1 MGPTLDFL
9 TLLPYVSEL
18 VKGLTTTVVLTVVTT
33 LTGLGLAVAVAYL
46 RVNGQPWMR
55 WGLGGYVEVTRNTP
69 FIVQLF
75 FIFFGLPGLGI
86 KIDAITAAFIAMTLN
101 LAAYSAEILRAGI
114 SATAKGQLEAARALG
129 MSTLQS
135 YRHVVLV
142 PAFARVYPSLI
153 SQAIIVMLGSAVVS
167 QISVFDLT
175 YAANFIQSRNFRSF
189 EVYLLITLVYLL
201 LAFGMRRVF
210 MLVGKRVFAYQQGE
224 QR

>member
-1 MGPTLDFL
+1 MGPTLDFF

-18 VKGLTTTVVLTVVTT
+18 LKGLTTTVILTVVTT
-33 LTGLGLAVAVAYL
+33 LTGLALAVAVAYL
-46 RVNGQPWMR
+46 RVHAQPWVR
-55 WGLGGYVEVTRNTP
+55 WGLGGYVEVIRNTP

-114 SATAKGQLEAARALG
+114 SATAKGQLEAGRALG
-129 MSTLQS
+129 MTTLQS

-142 PAFARVYPSLI
+142 PAFARVYPALI
-153 SQAIIVMLGSAVVS
+153 SQSIIVMLGSAVVS

-201 LAFGMRRVF
+201 LAFGMRRSF

>member
-1 MGPTLDFL
+1 MGSLDFQ
-9 TLLPYVSEL
+9 TLLPYTDDL
-18 VKGLTTTVVLTVVTT
+18 LKGLFTTVVLTVVTT
-33 LTGLGLAVAVAYL
+33 LTGILLAVVVAYL
-46 RVNGQPWMR
+46 RTHGRRGVR
-55 WGLGGYVEVTRNTP
+55 WGLNAYVEVTRNTP

-86 KIDAITAAFIAMTLN
+86 KIDAITAALIAMTLN

-114 SATAKGQLEAARALG
+114 GATAKGQLEAGRALG
-129 MSTLQS
+129 MSSLQS
-135 YRHVVLV
+135 YRHIVLV

-175 YAANFIQSRNFRSF
+175 YAANFVQSRNFRSF

-201 LAFGMRRVF
+201 LAFGLRRAF
-210 MLVGKRVFAYQQGE
+210 MLVSSRVFAYQRGE
-224 QR
+224 MR

>member
-1 MGPTLDFL
+1 MGVTLDFL

-18 VKGLTTTVVLTVVTT
+18 ARGLTTTVILTVVTT
-33 LTGLGLAVAVAYL
+33 LTGIALAVVVAYL
-46 RVNGQPWMR
+46 RIHGHPWVRM
-55 WGLGGYVEVTRNTP
+55 GMGGYVEVTRNTP

-86 KIDAITAAFIAMTLN
+86 KIDAITAAFLAMTLN

-114 SATAKGQLEAARALG
+114 GATAKGQLEAARALG
-129 MSTLQS
+129 MTRLQS

-142 PAFARVYPSLI
+142 PAFARIYPALI
-153 SQAIIVMLGSAVVS
+153 SQSIIVMLGSAVVS

-175 YAANFIQSRNFRSF
+175 YAANFIQSRNFRGF
-189 EVYLLITLVYLL
+189 EVYLVITLAYLL
-201 LAFGMRRVF
+201 LAFGMRRAF
-210 MLVGKRVFAYQQGE
+210 MLAGKRFFAYQQGE

>member
-9 TLLPYVSEL
+9 TLLPYASEL
-18 VKGLTTTVVLTVVTT
+18 LQGLTTTVMLTVVTT
-33 LTGLGLAVAVAYL
+33 LTGLTLAVAVAYL
-46 RVNGQPWMR
+46 RVNGQPWVR

-114 SATAKGQLEAARALG
+114 SATAKGQLEAGRALG
-129 MSTLQS
+129 MTTLQS

-142 PAFARVYPSLI
+142 PAFARVYPALI
-153 SQAIIVMLGSAVVS
+153 SQSIIVMLGSAVVS
-167 QISVFDLT
+167 QVSVFDLT

-201 LAFGMRRVF
+201 LAFGMRRSF

>member
-1 MGPTLDFL
+1 MGSLDFL
-9 TLLPYVSEL
+9 TLLPYTSDL
-18 VKGLTTTVVLTVVTT
+18 LKGLLTTVVLTVVTT
-33 LTGLGLAVAVAYL
+33 LAGIMLAVVVAYL
-46 RVNGQPWMR
+46 RAHGQIWLR
-55 WGLGGYVEVTRNTP
+55 RGLGTYVEVTRNTP

-114 SATAKGQLEAARALG
+114 SATAKGQLEAGRALG
-129 MSTLQS
+129 MSALQS
-135 YRHVVLV
+135 YRHIVLV

-175 YAANFIQSRNFRSF
+175 YAANFVQSRNFRSF

-201 LAFGMRRVF
+201 LAFGLRRAF
-210 MLVGKRVFAYQQGE
+210 MLVGSRVFAYQRGE
-224 QR
+224 TR

>member
-18 VKGLTTTVVLTVVTT
+18 LKGLTTTVILTVVTT
-33 LTGLGLAVAVAYL
+33 LTGLALAVAVAYL
-46 RVNGQPWMR
+46 RVNAQPLVR
-55 WGLGGYVEVTRNTP
+55 WGLGGYVEVIRNTP

-114 SATAKGQLEAARALG
+114 SATAKGQLEAGRALG
-129 MSTLQS
+129 MTTLQS

-142 PAFARVYPSLI
+142 PAFARVYPALI
-153 SQAIIVMLGSAVVS
+153 SQSIIVMLGSAVVS

-201 LAFGMRRVF
+201 LAFGMRRSF
-210 MLVGKRVFAYQQGE
+210 MLVGKRVFVYQQGE

>member
-18 VKGLTTTVVLTVVTT
+18 VRGLTTTVILTVVTT
-33 LTGLGLAVAVAYL
+33 LSGIALAVVVVYL
-46 RVNGQPWMR
+46 RLHGRPWTRFGM
-55 WGLGGYVEVTRNTP
+55 GSYVEITRNTP

-86 KIDAITAAFIAMTLN
+86 EIDAITAAFLAMTLN

-114 SATAKGQLEAARALG
+114 NATAQGQLEAARALG
-129 MSTLQS
+129 MTRLQS

-142 PAFARVYPSLI
+142 PAFARVYPALI
-153 SQAIIVMLGSAVVS
+153 SQSIIVMLGSAVVS

-175 YAANFIQSRNFRSF
+175 YAANFVQSRNFRSF

-201 LAFGMRRVF
+201 LAFVMRRAF
-210 MLVGKRVFAYQQGE
+210 MLAGKRLFAYQQGE

>member
-9 TLLPYVSEL
+9 TLLPYVGEL
-18 VKGLTTTVVLTVVTT
+18 IKGLTTTVILTVVTT
-33 LTGLGLAVAVAYL
+33 LTGLALAVAVAYL
-46 RVNGQPWMR
+46 RVNGQPWVR
-55 WGLGGYVEVTRNTP
+55 WGLGGYVEVIRNTP

-86 KIDAITAAFIAMTLN
+86 KLDAITAAFIAMTLN

-114 SATAKGQLEAARALG
+114 SATARGQLEAARALG
-129 MSTLQS
+129 MNTLQG

-153 SQAIIVMLGSAVVS
+153 SQSIIVMLGSAVVS

-189 EVYLLITLVYLL
+189 EVYLLITLIYLL
-201 LAFGMRRVF
+201 LAFVMRRVF
-210 MLVGKRVFAYQQGE
+210 MQVGKRVFAYQQGE

>member
-1 MGPTLDFL
+1 MGPALDFL

-18 VKGLTTTVVLTVVTT
+18 LKGLTTTVVLTVVTT
-33 LTGLGLAVAVAYL
+33 LTGLALAVAVAYL
-46 RVNGQPWMR
+46 RINAQPWVC

-114 SATAKGQLEAARALG
+114 SATAKGQLEAGRALG
-129 MSTLQS
+129 MTTLQS
-135 YRHVVLV
+135 YRHIVLV
-142 PAFARVYPSLI
+142 PAFARVYPALI
-153 SQAIIVMLGSAVVS
+153 SQSIIVMLGSAVVS

-201 LAFGMRRVF
+201 LAFGMRRSF

>member
-1 MGPTLDFL
+1 MTLDFS
-9 TLLPYVSEL
+9 TLLPYSGGIIEGL
-18 VKGLTTTVVLTVVTT
+18 VTTLWLTVVTT
-33 LTGLGLAVAVAYL
+33 FAGIALAIVVAYVRDL
-46 RVNGQPWMR
+46 ESGIMSRL
-55 WGLGGYVEVTRNTP
+55 LGGYVEVVRNTP

-75 FIFFGLPGLGI
+75 FLFFGLPALGI
-86 KIDAITAAFIAMTLN
+86 PISATVAALVAMILN
-101 LAAYSAEILRAGI
+101 LGAYTAEILRAGI
-114 SATAKGQLEAARALG
+114 DSTARGQHEASRALG
-129 MSTLQS
+129 LSRLQS

-142 PAFARVYPSLI
+142 PAFSRVYPSLI
-153 SQAIIVMLGSAVVS
+153 SQCIIVMLGSAVVS

-201 LAFGMRRVF
+201 LAFGMRRAF